1 MRNIFTGI
9 ITVLG
14 AGILLSGCA
23 SQKGIEND
31 IYRTENQAYHQWQ
44 YNHSKQDSLSRDT
57 TRTQQVPRQRVSD
70 KQVPL
75 ISGKLNL
82 RDAMKL
88 SLLYNRNLR
97 NAVEEKAYAH
107 GQVVASYGDLTPV
120 ASVNGTYTRKN
131 EVNTFNFGGNK
142 FQSGFL
148 NNYSVTLSISQ
159 PILDA
164 RAVLALRASQLYKV
178 LTDKQ
183 IQAATENTLYQ
194 VEQQYYQVLMLQ
206 KQYNVRQT
214 NVDYSQAS
222 LKDVQNKVQ
231 FGTATHFNLIR
242 AQVDLS
248 NAKTQMISAKNA
260 LEQAKATFFNT
271 LGVSQNSQVVL
282 NDSLNYVPVKANESQ
297 AIRTALLNRPD
308 LASSKL
314 TVELQKESLRSIY
327 ARYFPTVSAYF
338 DQTWANP
345 APLTIPPTQ
354 SWGYLWNA
362 GLRLN
367 WTLFNLNREG
377 TIIQQ
382 EATLKQQELSFMDA
396 QQQTIYQVHSAVMAL
411 QNAEQSVDAQKLTV
425 QQATEGLKLA
435 QAQFRQ
441 GTIDQVSL
449 LEARQSLSQAELS
462 YYSSLYQHKVAH
474 LDLLKATG
482 QLKMKFS
489 GGEND
494 TTKSTP

>member
-1 MRNIFTGI
+1 MSKTLPGI
-9 ITVLG
+9 IILG
-14 AGILLSGCA
+14 VGILLSGCV
-23 SQKGIEND
+23 SQKSIEND

-44 YNHSKQDSLSRDT
+44 FNHAKQDSLSQDT
-57 TRTQQVPRQRVSD
+57 SRVQPAYHQKAGKMQVPI
-70 KQVPL
+70 

-88 SLLYNRNLR
+88 SLIYNRSLR
-97 NAVEEKAYAH
+97 QAVEEKNYAH
-107 GQVVASYGDLTPV
+107 GQILASYGDLTPV
-120 ASVNGTYTRKN
+120 ATVNGTYTRKN

-148 NNYSVTLSISQ
+148 NNYSVTLSITQ

-164 RAVLALRASQLYKV
+164 RSVLALRASQLYKV

-194 VEQQYYQVLMLQ
+194 VEQQYFQVLMLQ
-206 KQYNVRQT
+206 KQYTVRQT
-214 NVDYSQAS
+214 NVDFSQAS
-222 LKDVQNKVQ
+222 LKDVKNKVQ
-231 FGTATHFNLIR
+231 YGTATHFNLIR
-242 AQVDLS
+242 AEVDLS
-248 NAKTQMISAKNA
+248 NAKTQMIGAKNS

-271 LGVSQNSQVVL
+271 LGVSQNSQVIL
-282 NDSLNYVPVKANESQ
+282 DDSLDYKPINTNESQ
-297 AIRTALLNRPD
+297 DIQKALLNRPD

-314 TVELQKESLRSIY
+314 TVQLQKESLRSIY
-327 ARYFPTVSAYF
+327 ARYFPTVNAYF

-362 GLRLN
+362 GLQLN

-377 TIIQQ
+377 SILQQ
-382 EATLKQQELSFMDA
+382 ESTLRQQQLSFLDA
-396 QQQTIYQVHSAVMAL
+396 QQQVIYQVHTAVMAL

-435 QAQFRQ
+435 QAQFHQ

-449 LEARQSLSQAELS
+449 LEARQALSQAELS
-462 YYSSLYQHKVAH
+462 YYSSLYQHKVAR

-482 QLKMKFS
+482 QLEMKFS
-489 GGEND
+489 GNKQD
-494 TTKSTP
+494 TTDSTP